1 MGIQMPD
8 PIIAGAT
15 GAASTLKAAQ
25 GAGAQLGSVVSDQQN
40 DMERAIQ
47 QQHKARVQAKLAE
60 ERRAVMLEVR
70 AVEKY
75 EQEKSH
81 QRELEKL
88 KQDIIRKHGKN
99 AWVEVEALKSKM
111 QKEAEAESKLMDHDR
126 QKQIQVF
133 WWCMTASALITYF
146 FKLYKI

>member
-1 MGIQMPD
+1 MAD
-8 PIIAGAT
+8 PILT
-15 GAASTLKAAQ
+15 GAQ
-25 GAGAQLGSVVSDQQN
+25 GAAATLKSAQQAGKQLGSVVMDQQA
-40 DMERAIQ
+40 DMENAIQ

-60 ERRAVMLEVR
+60 ERRATMLEVR

-75 EQEKSH
+75 EQEKAH

-99 AWVEVEALKSKM
+99 AWVEVEAVKSKM
-111 QKEAEAESKLMDHDR
+111 QKEREAESNLMDHDR

-133 WWCMTASALITYF
+133 WWCMTAAALVTYF
-146 FKLYKI
+146 FKLYK

>member
-1 MGIQMPD
+1 MAD
-8 PIIAGAT
+8 PIIAGAQ
-15 GAASTLKAAQ
+15 GAASTLKGAQ
-25 GAGAQLGSVVSDQQN
+25 QAGKQLGSVVMDQQA
-40 DMERAIQ
+40 DMEKAIQ
-47 QQHKARVQAKLAE
+47 QQHKTRVQAKLAE
-60 ERRAVMLEVR
+60 ERRATMLEVR

-75 EQEKSH
+75 EQEKAH

-99 AWVEVEALKSKM
+99 AWAEVEAVKAKI
-111 QKEAEAESKLMDHDR
+111 QKEAEAENKLMDYDR

-133 WWCMTASALITYF
+133 WWCMTAAALVTYF

>member
-1 MGIQMPD
+1 MSD
-8 PIIAGAT
+8 PISAGGQTAV
-15 GAASTLKAAQ
+15 SSLKSAQ
-25 GAGAQLGSVVSDQQN
+25 NVGKQLGAVVGDQQA
-40 DMERAIQ
+40 DMERTVQ

-60 ERRAVMLEVR
+60 ERRATMLEVR

-75 EQEKSH
+75 EQEKAH

-88 KQDIIRKHGKN
+88 KQDTIRKHGKN
-99 AWVEVEALKSKM
+99 AWVEVEAVKAKL
-111 QKEAEAESKLMDHDR
+111 QKERESENKLIDHDR

>member
-1 MGIQMPD
+1 MAD
-8 PIIAGAT
+8 PIISGAQ
-15 GAASTLKAAQ
+15 GAASTLKSAQ
-25 GAGAQLGSVVSDQQN
+25 QAGKQLGSVVMDQQA
-40 DMERAIQ
+40 DMENTIQ

-60 ERRAVMLEVR
+60 QRRATMLEVR

-75 EQEKSH
+75 EQEKAH

-99 AWVEVEALKSKM
+99 AWVEVEAVKAKI

-133 WWCMTASALITYF
+133 WWCMTAAALVTYF
-146 FKLYKI
+146 FKLYKL